1 MLYWRFSLG
10 KYGNKS
16 SFKLNKF
23 KLNSKKIFLGL
34 DKKTKK
40 KFLWKIHGKYRILK
54 KKCLKAAFVLYGNFN
69 GFPSNLCFCG
79 LFVNVLC

>member
-34 DKKTKK
+34 DKKQKK
-40 KFLWKIHGKYRILK
+40 ISMENTWKIQNIEK
-54 KKCLKAAFVLYGNFN
+54 KMFKGCLCALWQF
-69 GFPSNLCFCG
+69 
-79 LFVNVLC
+79 